1 MAVYWALLLMDC
13 ARDVKN
19 TRGLT
24 HEGNRLRENSH
35 KAKVWKQSRRPTECG
50 GSTERLGTRSL
61 SLGERDAQ
69 QRLGHCGLSSPR
81 GKRLL
86 KQLWCFKV
94 ADSLSSAN
102 CCFKA
107 VLLRRLSNNPTH
119 PTSGLK
125 GSYCTLISF
134 LYCTFKHD
142 SVSVI
147 CKNKDGRPTA
157 NAEPEICHVHL

>member
-1 MAVYWALLLMDC
+1 MRVIGSERIHIKQRCGNNHSVLQDVVEAL
-13 ARDVKN
+13 RDW
-19 TRGLT
+19 G
-24 HEGNRLRENSH
+24 H
-35 KAKVWKQSRRPTECG
+35 A
-50 GSTERLGTRSL
+50 L
-61 SLGERDAQ
+61 SLWEREMRNKD
-69 QRLGHCGLSSPR
+69 SDIVVYR

-107 VLLRRLSNNPTH
+107 VLLRRLSNTPPPP

-125 GSYCTLISF
+125 GSCCTLISF

-147 CKNKDGRPTA
+147 CKTKTGDRQRTPSLRSVTYIFKKREKKTKNNR
-157 NAEPEICHVHL
+157 L